1 MEQILLNNT
10 NLLYDLWAYHLP
22 FSALYC
28 LWFLLIQAPEAS
40 CCDQPLESHYA
51 TLEFP

>member
-22 FSALYC
+22 FFTLYC
-28 LWFLLIQAPEAS
+28 LWFLLVQAPEVS
-40 CCDQPLESHYA
+40 L
-51 TLEFP
+51 L